1 MRDTGE
7 ARGRLTSER
16 RLQSRGAMHD
26 FAAAA
31 PPQILFP
38 PSEAELWAGKVDGAP
53 ARGFVLAGRGEGQL
67 SWYIDGAPCA
77 IDGAGAP
84 VWSPTREGFCSGCC
98 RPGQPR
104 ACARAHRA
112 CLKTRHC
119 RNFDTP

>member
-1 MRDTGE
+1 
-7 ARGRLTSER
+7 
-16 RLQSRGAMHD
+16 MHD

-38 PSEAELWAGKVDGAP
+38 PSEAELWAGQVDGAP

-84 VWSPTREGFCSGCC
+84 VWSPTREGFYTVTAVDAAG
-98 RPGQPR
+98 R
-104 ACARAHRA
+104 ASRVRVRVLTGPA
-112 CLKTRHC
+112 
-119 RNFDTP
+119 